1 MTNIPLLD
9 SILTFL
15 YDLFSNTSLYDL
27 LTNTFFYDLFTN
39 LICSII
45 TAYIIFIVLS
55 KKRIMEQL
63 EFAHKYIYRIEN
75 HYRYTIDYE
84 IVLDSVEK
92 LQNCLLNINNN
103 INILLMPLRWTD
115 KKFIRTM
122 LYNSYRRCDLAMF
135 TTIGYD
141 GDTEKEARLR
151 KIEKYFYDFRV
162 NDDNISIVR
171 IHIELIKTL
180 IEKRNIHQAIIK
192 CKKYCSINN
201 YDALIEINSF
211 KTKSYNNIIQK
222 DGLYQHEYIQLIKK
236 IKNSGGPDI

>member
-122 LYNSYRRCDLAMF
+122 LYDSYRRCDLAMF

-192 CKKYCSINN
+192 CN
-201 YDALIEINSF
+201 DALIEINSF